1 MLLEVTHYLVL
12 WFLVFKLFY
21 KKDMKKILI
30 GIAFLALSITFNA
43 CDKLDLAPEDYYA
56 SESFWKTPS
65 QVDGAMVGLHSQ
77 LRSYQFTLFTLGELR
92 GGTLRDGTSFTG
104 TASLNSGSIV
114 RQDIRES
121 SPGISGWA
129 GLYAPIFQV
138 NNFIYQVEKAQ
149 YLTAADKSY
158 YLGQAYGL
166 RAFYYF
172 QLYRTYGRLPIT
184 KEPKVAITTP
194 TTAQDAYLPRTKTE
208 KETLDFIKE
217 DVTKSIASFSGDYTS
232 KMQKGQWSLG
242 ASQMLQ
248 AEVYLWSAKVKIDG
262 ANPTSTASDLAIART
277 AVEAV
282 IPKYSLQSSFSN
294 VFNSAATASI
304 KGNNEIIFALR
315 FGFGEATNSYGQF
328 IYAITDPLAGY
339 VDDKGVAIPSNDP
352 LKVNGGGTIIRYE
365 YKYDLYQK
373 YEAAD
378 TRANVTFLNFNKG
391 TVHATN
397 LRKFI
402 GTIVDGAR
410 TFSDDFPVYRL
421 SEAYL
426 MLAEIKNK
434 QGQDPSAEINIIR
447 TRAYA
452 GGGGSAPVYANGSFE
467 QNELT
472 IFTERQ
478 KEFVAEGKIWYDL
491 RRMQDATGTP
501 LVFRIDLPL
510 VGVLQNIDGIN
521 HKIIW
526 PIDVPTLN
534 SDPTLEQNP
543 LYKGT

>member
-1 MLLEVTHYLVL
+1 
-12 WFLVFKLFY
+12 
-21 KKDMKKILI
+21 MKKIIL
-30 GIAFLALSITFNA
+30 GIALLMLSITFNA

-56 SESFWKTPS
+56 SESFWKTQS
-65 QVDGAMVGLHSQ
+65 QVDGAMVGLHNQ
-77 LRSYQFTLFTLGELR
+77 LRSYQFTLFNLGELR

-114 RQDIRES
+114 RQDLRES
-121 SPGISGWA
+121 SPGISSWA
-129 GLYAPIFQV
+129 GFYAPIFQV
-138 NNFIYQVEKAQ
+138 NNFIYEVEKAD

-172 QLYRTYGRLPIT
+172 QLYRTYGRVPLA
-184 KEPKVAITTP
+184 KEPKVAINTP
-194 TTAQDAYLPRTKTE
+194 KTVQDAYLPRTTTE

-217 DVTKSIASFSGDYTS
+217 DINKSITNFSGNYST
-232 KMQKGQWSLG
+232 KMQKAQWSLA

-262 ANPTSTASDLAIART
+262 AAPTTTSSDLAIARA

-282 IPKYSLQSSFSN
+282 IPKFNLQSNFAN

-304 KGNNEIIFALR
+304 KGNSEIIFTLR
-315 FGFGEATNSYGQF
+315 YTFGEAANSYGQF
-328 IYAITDPLAGY
+328 IYAISDPLNGY

-365 YKYDLYQK
+365 YKYDLYKK
-373 YEAAD
+373 YDAAD
-378 TRANVTFLNFNKG
+378 TRGNVTFLNFNKG
-391 TVHATN
+391 TIHAIN

-410 TFSDDFPVYRL
+410 SFTDDFPIYRL

-426 MLAEIKNK
+426 ILAEIKNK
-434 QGQDPSAEINIIR
+434 QGQDPSAEINTIR

-452 GGGGSAPVYANGSFE
+452 GGGGVAPTYVNGSFE
-467 QNELT
+467 QNELA

-491 RRMQDATGTP
+491 RRMQDASGNP
-501 LVFRIDLPL
+501 LAFRKDLSL
-510 VGVLQNIDGIN
+510 IGVLDNITGQN
-521 HKIIW
+521 HKLLW
-526 PIDVPTLN
+526 PIDLATLTSDATLN
-534 SDPTLEQNP
+534 GQQNP
-543 LYKGT
+543 GYSGT

>member
-1 MLLEVTHYLVL
+1 
-12 WFLVFKLFY
+12 
-21 KKDMKKILI
+21 MKKILL
-30 GIAFLALSITFNA
+30 GIALLALSTTFNA

-56 SESFWKTPS
+56 SESFWKTQS
-65 QVDGAMVGLHSQ
+65 QVDGAMVGLHNQ
-77 LRSYQFTLFTLGELR
+77 LRTFQFTLFNLGELR

-114 RQDIRES
+114 RQDLRES
-121 SPGISGWA
+121 SPGISSWA
-129 GLYAPIFQV
+129 GFYAPIFQV
-138 NNFIYQVEKAQ
+138 NNFIYEVEKAD
-149 YLTAADKSY
+149 YLAAADKSY

-172 QLYRTYGRLPIT
+172 QLYRTYGRVPLA
-184 KEPKVAITTP
+184 KEPKVAINTP
-194 TTAQDAYLPRTKTE
+194 KTVQDAYLPRTTTE

-217 DVTKSIASFSGDYTS
+217 DVNKSIANFAGNYTI
-232 KMQKGQWSLG
+232 KMQKAQWSLA

-262 ANPTSTASDLAIART
+262 AAPTTTSSDLAIARA

-282 IPKYSLQSSFSN
+282 IPKFSLQSSFAN
-294 VFNSAATASI
+294 VFNSAATAAI
-304 KGNNEIIFALR
+304 KGNNEIIFTLR
-315 FGFGEATNSYGQF
+315 YGFGEASNSYSQF
-328 IYAITDPLAGY
+328 IYAISDPLNGY
-339 VDDKGVAIPSNDP
+339 VDDKGVAIPSSDP

-373 YEAAD
+373 YDAAD

-410 TFSDDFPVYRL
+410 SFTDDFPVYRL

-434 QGQDPSAEINIIR
+434 QGQNPSTEINIIR
-447 TRAYA
+447 TRAYS
-452 GGGGSAPVYANGSFE
+452 GGGGVAPVYVNGSFE
-467 QNELT
+467 QNELA
-472 IFTERQ
+472 IFAERQ

-491 RRMQDATGTP
+491 RRMQDASGNP
-501 LVFRIDLPL
+501 LAFRKDLPL
-510 VGVLQNIDGIN
+510 VGVLDNITGQN
-521 HKIIW
+521 HKLLW
-526 PIDVPTLN
+526 PIDLATLTSDATLN
-534 SDPTLEQNP
+534 GQQNP
-543 LYKGT
+543 GYSGT